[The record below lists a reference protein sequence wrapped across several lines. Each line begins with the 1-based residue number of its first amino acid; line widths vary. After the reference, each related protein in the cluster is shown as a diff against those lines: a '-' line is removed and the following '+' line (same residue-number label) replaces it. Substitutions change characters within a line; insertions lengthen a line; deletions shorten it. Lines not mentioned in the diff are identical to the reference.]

1 MKDLTALFCLL
12 FACTTLFAQDDVET
26 ITSPLKSMQG
36 HEADVNC
43 VAYSPDGNK
52 FATGGRKSRV
62 IVWDANNHNKLMN
75 FKPLET
81 GVFSIAFS
89 PDSKFLAVS
98 GNDLLAKIYN
108 LETGDMTVELPGHR
122 SKVND
127 VTFGVAADGKYVATA
142 TKNGVIRVFN
152 RKEDGKRLRKFEFE
166 GVSAKSVDFH
176 PSGRYLIAG
185 CGDGSI
191 KLMSFVNGEVE
202 QTLKQHGDVVNAVDF
217 TNNGDYFVSA
227 SSDQKALVW
236 SYSSKTVEQEL
247 KGHTWRVL
255 SADFNYNGKYIVTGS
270 NDGSAR
276 IWDRE
281 SGKNI
286 RVYEPDN
293 REYFSDVAFKP
304 NSKRFISSSMVRSKN
319 DDCAKIWDTNLGPQG
334 NE

>member
-1 MKDLTALFCLL
+1 MLFCLF
-12 FACTTLFAQDDVET
+12 FAFTTLVAQEDVET
-26 ITSPLKSMQG
+26 VTTPVKTLQG
-36 HEADVNC
+36 HEADVKC
-43 VAYSPDGNK
+43 VDYSPDGNK

-62 IVWDANNHNKLMN
+62 IVWDANNYNKLMD

-81 GVFSIAFS
+81 GVFGIEFS

-98 GNDLLAKIYN
+98 GNDLVAKIYN
-108 LETGDMTVELPGHR
+108 VESEEMALELPGHR
-122 SKVND
+122 SKIND

-142 TKNGVIRVFN
+142 TDNGVVRVFN
-152 RKEDGKRLRKFEFE
+152 REKDGERLRKFELE
-166 GVSAKSVDFH
+166 GVAAKSIDFH

-185 CGDGSI
+185 CSDGSI
-191 KLMSFVNGEVE
+191 KLLSFVNGEVE
-202 QTLKQHGDVVNAVDF
+202 QTLQQHGKVVNAVDF
-217 TNNGDYFVSA
+217 TNEGDYFVSA

-236 SYSSKTVEQEL
+236 SYSSKSVEQKL

-281 SGKNI
+281 SGENI
-286 RVYEPDN
+286 RVYEPEK

-304 NSKRFISSSMVRSKN
+304 NSKKFISSSLVRNKN
-319 DDCAKIWDTNLGPQG
+319 DDCAKIWDTKLGPQG